1 MATNVSREIILELS
15 KRCSDISES
24 GRRFFSEAQRD
35 IEGKIYGPSPRE
47 VMSPELLAQ
56 AESLRR
62 DVRVLTADI
71 IEAAQASPL
80 MSREDINDATSAMKT
95 AIAAMLFRDYR
106 RWGTEVLYDDD
117 MVLGVRQAGQEETD
131 TDLCTACR
139 RFDEA
144 MNRLTDLAALLVP
157 GQPITVVGEDYKF
170 GRMAVDEARKSKPED
185 ERVHPLVGAVVVKDG
200 EVLARAH
207 RGELPESHAS
217 TLRLRRNWPISTSR
231 AALCIRP

>member
-47 VMSPELLAQ
+47 VMSTAQ

-62 DVRVLTADI
+62 DVRVLTVGI

-106 RWGTEVLYDDD
+106 RWGTEVLYDED
-117 MVLGVRQAGQEETD
+117 MVL
-131 TDLCTACR
+131 
-139 RFDEA
+139 
-144 MNRLTDLAALLVP
+144 
-157 GQPITVVGEDYKF
+157 
-170 GRMAVDEARKSKPED
+170 
-185 ERVHPLVGAVVVKDG
+185 
-200 EVLARAH
+200 
-207 RGELPESHAS
+207 AS
-217 TLRLRRNWPISTSR
+217 
-231 AALCIRP
+231 